1 MNVAE
6 LKAKGGFVP
15 LAPVKRDVVW
25 TRKTESGETEE
36 LKFSVFIKKHS
47 FGTIEQIWSG
57 DDDKRSK
64 SAAYIAQSIRLG
76 DKGQEALTYEDAY
89 QLDTGL
95 ATVLI
100 AAINEVNGTGDA
112 KPKN

>member
-1 MNVAE
+1 MNLSE
-6 LKAKGGFVP
+6 LKTKGGFVP
-15 LAPVKRDVVW
+15 LAPVKREVVW
-25 TRKTESGETEE
+25 KRKNDAGEEEE
-36 LKFSVFIKKHS
+36 LKFFVFVKKHS

-57 DDDKRSK
+57 EQDKSK

-76 DKGQEALTYEDAY
+76 DKGQEEMSYEDAY

-95 ATVLI
+95 ATVFI
-100 AAINEVNGTGDA
+100 SAINEVNGTGDA